1 MSSSAA
7 GAGIGNRNLRDY
19 LLAALAVLPGTRQ
32 FHLHVLVSSPR
43 KCTTIFPFA
52 KPRPPRVYVQDILV
66 ILSEEPD
73 DNEPGNA
80 DESATPASSSRVIV
94 TAMEAA
100 VYNIPHTSSAIFY
113 VSKVDSS
120 GQASAPSP
128 TAALVRA
135 LLKYYV
141 DPATRPVDAEHLW
154 VQLFARAQSQY
165 LFPDSADFEGKKP
178 LSDTK
183 LCAWWRRVLTRVV
196 ADVMSD
202 KEKVQEKE
210 MDVKMYYI
218 LPGYSEEEAE
228 HTLRIAAT
236 TPLPNSTL
244 QWKYGHPY
252 SQANIPLP
260 CPPPSEGP
268 NLGHYIPSFD
278 DDPKSRFIDEIAYTT
293 DGEIKSPQRK
303 RAKTEESSSSR
314 TRGGTRGQEQNAE
327 GPLGELGKVSADE
340 FWERMSF
347 RQECVAGAVTG
358 FFTVIATCK
367 RGGAECG
374 ESQRGVVSSQ
384 VNKRVLTTLT
394 GVEFSTVERARKATE
409 TVEAAIKGLCEGIP
423 GESGRKTPEPSVRLL
438 EVPRTPPRGKRKMEE
453 MISPN
458 PFPEPVGSVEG
469 YLSDIYGSVITR
481 NAAVEKRE
489 SSGGYVRVLNVRRKI
504 KK

>member
-1 MSSSAA
+1 
-7 GAGIGNRNLRDY
+7 
-19 LLAALAVLPGTRQ
+19 
-32 FHLHVLVSSPR
+32 
-43 KCTTIFPFA
+43 
-52 KPRPPRVYVQDILV
+52 VYAQDILV
-66 ILSEEPD
+66 ILSEQGVKDESTITPTIEQAD
-73 DNEPGNA
+73 KGKDENA
-80 DESATPASSSRVIV
+80 DASSSSKIKEEGGGGGELVPPRVIV
-94 TAMEAA
+94 TAIEATL
-100 VYNIPHTSSAIFY
+100 YNIPHTSSAIFY

-196 ADVMSD
+196 VDLMSD
-202 KEKVQEKE
+202 EEKVRERE
-210 MDVKMYYI
+210 MDAKMYYI
-218 LPGYSEEEAE
+218 LPGYGEEEAE
-228 HTLRIAAT
+228 HTLRIAGV
-236 TPLPNSTL
+236 PLPESKVA
-244 QWKYGHPY
+244 WKYGHPY
-252 SQANIPLP
+252 SQKNIPHP
-260 CPPPSEGP
+260 CPTPTEGH

-303 RAKTEESSSSR
+303 RARTLDGSTSR
-314 TRGGTRGQEQNAE
+314 TRAATEQPTAE
-327 GPLGELGKVSADE
+327 GPLGELGKVSPDE

-358 FFTVIATCK
+358 FFTVIVTCK
-367 RGGAECG
+367 RGGGGAECG
-374 ESQRGVVSSQ
+374 ETGLVASQ

-409 TVEAAIKGLCEGIP
+409 TVEAAIRGLCEGIATN
-423 GESGRKTPEPSVRLL
+423 SGRKTPERQIEP
-438 EVPRTPPRGKRKMEE
+438 PRTPPRGKRKIEE
-453 MISPN
+453 VISPN
-458 PFPEPVGSVEG
+458 PFPEPVASLESYV
-469 YLSDIYGSVITR
+469 SDIYGSVLTR
-481 NAAVEKRE
+481 NAVVEKTE
-489 SSGGYVRVLNVRRKI
+489 NTGGYVRMLNVRRKI